1 MIRTYIFDD
10 IRNSW
15 IEENENLLLY
25 DVCAFLDEENEKI
38 YLWKGSKTRKD
49 KFHRGYNS
57 ISKIVSDTN
66 KNFHIIT
73 LKKEI
78 PDFIRKK
85 VEKMLENAINE
96 EQFEKYKFS
105 NFTTIRFY
113 FLFLLIALILPLI
126 SVINLGSF
134 LFWDINGNNFVVTAR
149 NYQAWLSFSYILM
162 LLTLILFIFCL
173 IIGIYEREDQVII
186 FSIIGLI
193 VCIGIVIY
201 LQEGIFLFLFQEG
214 FTSSIY
220 LIKKVDLIIFLI
232 LNIIGVTILEAPNFL
247 KILFFIKTYRKYLF

>member
-10 IRNSW
+10 IRNNW

-25 DVCAFLDEENEKI
+25 DICAFLDEENEKI

-49 KFHRGYNS
+49 KFQRSYKS

-66 KNFHIIT
+66 KNFQIIT
-73 LKKEI
+73 LKENL
-78 PDFIRKK
+78 PDFVKK
-85 VEKMLENAINE
+85 RVESMLENAIRE

-105 NFTTIRFY
+105 KFTTIRLY
-113 FLFLLIALILPLI
+113 FLFLLIAIILPLI
-126 SVINLGSF
+126 SIINLSSF
-134 LFWDINGNNFVVTAR
+134 LFWDINGDNFVIAAK
-149 NYQAWLSFSYILM
+149 NYRSWLNISYILM
-162 LLTLILFIFCL
+162 VITLILFIFCL
-173 IIGIYEREDQVII
+173 IIGIYESEDQVII

-220 LIKKVDLIIFLI
+220 LVKKVDLIIFLI